1 MSDEKKIVIKA
12 EQEKDTAQENTNPAL
27 LMKTPAMPLKMEF
40 AEKITK
46 EPEVKIKKANSWLDR
61 IAWYYPDTKKS
72 ASHIYHSNLMEKW
85 TSKDR
90 YTKQIC
96 LVAIWT
102 YRARIMKYEKIYR
115 AYV

>member
-72 ASHIYHSNLMEKW
+72 ASRIYHGNLMKKW

-90 YTKQIC
+90 RTKQIC
-96 LVAIWT
+96 LAKIRT
-102 YRARIMKYEKIYR
+102 YRARVIEE
-115 AYV
+115 

>member
-72 ASHIYHSNLMEKW
+72 ASHIYHNNLMEKW
-85 TSKDR
+85 TSKNR
-90 YTKQIC
+90 HTKQIC
-96 LVAIWT
+96 LV
-102 YRARIMKYEKIYR
+102 KK
-115 AYV
+115 

>member
-61 IAWYYPDTKKS
+61 IAWYYPDTAISWKS
-72 ASHIYHSNLMEKW
+72 E
-85 TSKDR
+85 
-90 YTKQIC
+90 QP
-96 LVAIWT
+96 
-102 YRARIMKYEKIYR
+102 KIDTLNKF
-115 AYV
+115 V